1 MYYLNKIFILLILI
15 KCNTIVAQQNN
26 NIDNESNIEKQDKY
40 LHQRIDKKEFDK
52 HKWETLRE
60 KTKIDES
67 FQKRNQEAA
76 QNNKPAQNKAIS
88 GTLENIIK
96 WTVYI
101 IIFGILMYLI
111 FRAINFSIFN
121 KNKKLKTKFSIEE
134 IENDLNNAEID
145 PHLYAAI
152 KSKNYKLAIRLY
164 YLKIIQKLH
173 EKEKII
179 WRKHKT
185 NKHYLQEM
193 YGKEDYG
200 IFKEITLQYEKYW
213 FGNTTIDETKYNTLS
228 MEFVN
233 YHQNIK

>member
-1 MYYLNKIFILLILI
+1 
-15 KCNTIVAQQNN
+15 
-26 NIDNESNIEKQDKY
+26 
-40 LHQRIDKKEFDK
+40 
-52 HKWETLRE
+52 
-60 KTKIDES
+60 
-67 FQKRNQEAA
+67 
-76 QNNKPAQNKAIS
+76 
-88 GTLENIIK
+88 IK
-96 WTVYI
+96 WTIYI

-193 YGKEDYG
+193 YDKEDYI
-200 IFKEITLQYEKYW
+200 IFKEITQQYEKYW